1 MIMSKIWFRAK
12 IRYEKTEENG
22 MNKRV
27 SENYMVDALSFTEA
41 EARIIGEMTPFISG
55 EFTVT
60 DLKRENISELFSS
73 EADKDDRWYKI
84 KVAFVTLD
92 EKSGKER
99 KSYSCMLVQSSD
111 TASAEKML
119 HERMKGTLSNYEV
132 MEVKET
138 NIIDVYPYKLDAETD
153 ETR

>member
-27 SENYMVDALSFTEA
+27 SENYLVDALSFTEA
-41 EARIIGEMTPFISG
+41 EARIINEVTPFISG
-55 EFTVT
+55 EFTVI

-73 EADKDDRWYKI
+73 EADKDGRWYKI

-99 KSYSCMLVQSSD
+99 KSYSYMLVQSSD

>member
-1 MIMSKIWFRAK
+1 MIMGKIWFRAK
-12 IRYEKTEENG
+12 IRYEKTAENG

-27 SENYMVDALSFTEA
+27 SENYLVDALSFTEA
-41 EARIIGEMTPFISG
+41 EARIIEEMTPFISG

-99 KSYSCMLVQSSD
+99 KSYSYMLVQSSD
-111 TASAEKML
+111 TAAAEKML

-132 MEVKET
+132 IEVKET

>member
-27 SENYMVDALSFTEA
+27 SENYLVDALSFTEA
-41 EARIIGEMTPFISG
+41 EARIINEVTPFISG

-84 KVAFVTLD
+84 KVAFVMLD
-92 EKSGKER
+92 EKLGKER
-99 KSYSCMLVQSSD
+99 KSYSYMLVQSSD

-119 HERMKGTLSNYEV
+119 HERMKGSLSNYEV

>member
-1 MIMSKIWFRAK
+1 MSKIWFRAK

-27 SENYMVDALSFTEA
+27 SENYLVDALSFTEA
-41 EARIIGEMTPFISG
+41 EARIIDEVTPFISG

-99 KSYSCMLVQSSD
+99 KSYSYMLV
-111 TASAEKML
+111 
-119 HERMKGTLSNYEV
+119 
-132 MEVKET
+132 
-138 NIIDVYPYKLDAETD
+138 
-153 ETR
+153 

>member
-27 SENYMVDALSFTEA
+27 SENYLVDALSFTEA
-41 EARIIGEMTPFISG
+41 EARIINEVTPFISG

-84 KVAFVTLD
+84 KVAFVMLD
-92 EKSGKER
+92 EKLGKER
-99 KSYSCMLVQSSD
+99 KSYSYMLVQSSD

-119 HERMKGTLSNYEV
+119 HERMKGSLSNYEV

-138 NIIDVYPYKLDAETD
+138 NIIGVYPYKLDAETD

>member
-27 SENYMVDALSFTEA
+27 SENYLVDALSFTEA
-41 EARIIGEMTPFISG
+41 EARIIGEVTPFISG

-99 KSYSCMLVQSSD
+99 KSYSYMLVQSSD

-119 HERMKGTLSNYEV
+119 HERMKGTLYNYEV
-132 MEVKET
+132 IEVKET
-138 NIIDVYPYKLDAETD
+138 NIIDVYPYKLDSETD

>member
-1 MIMSKIWFRAK
+1 
-12 IRYEKTEENG
+12 
-22 MNKRV
+22 
-27 SENYMVDALSFTEA
+27 
-41 EARIIGEMTPFISG
+41 
-55 EFTVT
+55 
-60 DLKRENISELFSS
+60 
-73 EADKDDRWYKI
+73 
-84 KVAFVTLD
+84 
-92 EKSGKER
+92 
-99 KSYSCMLVQSSD
+99 MLVQSSD

>member
-12 IRYEKTEENG
+12 IRYEKTAENG

-27 SENYMVDALSFTEA
+27 SENYLVDALSFTEA
-41 EARIIGEMTPFISG
+41 EARIIGEVTPFISG

-92 EKSGKER
+92 EKLGKGR
-99 KSYSCMLVQSSD
+99 KSYSYMLVQSSD

>member
-1 MIMSKIWFRAK
+1 MSKIWFRAK

-27 SENYMVDALSFTEA
+27 SENYLVDALSFTEA
-41 EARIIGEMTPFISG
+41 EARIIGEVTPFISG

-99 KSYSCMLVQSSD
+99 KSYSYMLVQSSD

-119 HERMKGTLSNYEV
+119 HERMKGTLYNYEV
-132 MEVKET
+132 IEVKET
-138 NIIDVYPYKLDAETD
+138 NIIDVYPYKLDSETD

>member
-12 IRYEKTEENG
+12 IRYEKTAENG
-22 MNKRV
+22 MNKCV
-27 SENYMVDALSFTEA
+27 SENYLVDALSFTEA
-41 EARIIGEMTPFISG
+41 EARIIGEVTPFISG

-73 EADKDDRWYKI
+73 EADMDDRWYKI
-84 KVAFVTLD
+84 KVAFVTLN

-99 KSYSCMLVQSSD
+99 KSYSYMLVQSSD

>member
-1 MIMSKIWFRAK
+1 MSKIWFRAK
-12 IRYEKTEENG
+12 IRYEKTAENG

-27 SENYMVDALSFTEA
+27 SENYLVDALSFTEA
-41 EARIIGEMTPFISG
+41 EARIINEVTPFISG

-99 KSYSCMLVQSSD
+99 KSYSYMLVQSSD

-119 HERMKGTLSNYEV
+119 HERMKGTLSNCEV
-132 MEVKET
+132 TEVKET

>member
-1 MIMSKIWFRAK
+1 MSKIWFRAK

-27 SENYMVDALSFTEA
+27 SENYLVDALSFTEA
-41 EARIIGEMTPFISG
+41 EARIIDEVTPFISG

-92 EKSGKER
+92 EKSGRSVSLILTCLYKVLIQPALKR
-99 KSYSCMLVQSSD
+99 CCMR
-111 TASAEKML
+111 E
-119 HERMKGTLSNYEV
+119 
-132 MEVKET
+132 
-138 NIIDVYPYKLDAETD
+138 
-153 ETR
+153 

>member
-1 MIMSKIWFRAK
+1 M
-12 IRYEKTEENG
+12 
-22 MNKRV
+22 
-27 SENYMVDALSFTEA
+27 
-41 EARIIGEMTPFISG
+41 
-55 EFTVT
+55 T

-99 KSYSCMLVQSSD
+99 KSYSYMLVQSSD

-138 NIIDVYPYKLDAETD
+138 NIIDVYPYKLDSETD

>member
-12 IRYEKTEENG
+12 IRYEKTAENG
-22 MNKRV
+22 MNNRV
-27 SENYMVDALSFTEA
+27 SENYLVDTLSFTEA
-41 EARIIGEMTPFISG
+41 EARIIGEVTPFISG

-84 KVAFVTLD
+84 KVAFVTLN

-99 KSYSCMLVQSSD
+99 KSYSYMLVQSSD

>member
-1 MIMSKIWFRAK
+1 MSKIWFRAK

-27 SENYMVDALSFTEA
+27 SENYLVDALSFTEA
-41 EARIIGEMTPFISG
+41 EARIIDEVTPFISG

-84 KVAFVTLD
+84 KWRLSRWM
-92 EKSGKER
+92 KSRER
-99 KSYSCMLVQSSD
+99 SVSLILTCLYKVLIQPALKRCCMR
-111 TASAEKML
+111 E
-119 HERMKGTLSNYEV
+119 
-132 MEVKET
+132 
-138 NIIDVYPYKLDAETD
+138 
-153 ETR
+153 

>member
-12 IRYEKTEENG
+12 IRYEKTAENG

-27 SENYMVDALSFTEA
+27 SENYLVDALSFTEA
-41 EARIIGEMTPFISG
+41 EARIIGEVTPFISG

-92 EKSGKER
+92 EKSGKEC
-99 KSYSCMLVQSSD
+99 KSYSYMLVQSSD

-119 HERMKGTLSNYEV
+119 HERMKGTLSNYKV

>member
-1 MIMSKIWFRAK
+1 MTMSKVWFRAK
-12 IRYEKTEENG
+12 IRYEKTAENG

-27 SENYMVDALSFTEA
+27 SENYLVDALSFTEA
-41 EARIIGEMTPFISG
+41 EARIIGEVTPFISG

-73 EADKDDRWYKI
+73 EADKDDKWYKI

-99 KSYSCMLVQSSD
+99 KSYSYILVQSSD

-132 MEVKET
+132 MKVEET

>member
-1 MIMSKIWFRAK
+1 MSKIWFRAK

-27 SENYMVDALSFTEA
+27 SENYLVDALSFTEA
-41 EARIIGEMTPFISG
+41 GARIIDEVTPFISG

-99 KSYSCMLVQSSD
+99 KSYSYMLVQSSD

-138 NIIDVYPYKLDAETD
+138 NIIDVYPYKLDSETD